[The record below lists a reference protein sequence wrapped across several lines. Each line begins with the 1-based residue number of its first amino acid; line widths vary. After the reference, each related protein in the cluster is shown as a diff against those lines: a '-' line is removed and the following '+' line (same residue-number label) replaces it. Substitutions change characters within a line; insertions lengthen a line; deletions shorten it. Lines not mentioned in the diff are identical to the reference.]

1 LLVANPSTDP
11 LARTRTQDPGKL
23 AACLTGMKAGGLD
36 EAEAL
41 AKCIAAAQQ
50 DKNTVT
56 TVEDESVEKNA
67 GGGDKSKE
75 ESARRAPA
83 PAREQAAEKAARKP
97 ASKMAK
103 LQLTRSDVPKS
114 QWDNVTEWGPDVKY
128 VEQAR
133 GEVVNP
139 PRPDGLGQVPDELQ
153 KFVNEVNVLRDHD
166 DAPLL
171 DVKDAPPAD
180 VQAWQVDSRI

>member
-1 LLVANPSTDP
+1 MLVANPSTAP

-56 TVEDESVEKNA
+56 TVEDESVEKTA

-75 ESARRAPA
+75 ESGAGSSARA
-83 PAREQAAEKAARKP
+83 
-97 ASKMAK
+97 
-103 LQLTRSDVPKS
+103 
-114 QWDNVTEWGPDVKY
+114 GC
-128 VEQAR
+128 
-133 GEVVNP
+133 
-139 PRPDGLGQVPDELQ
+139 
-153 KFVNEVNVLRDHD
+153 
-166 DAPLL
+166 
-171 DVKDAPPAD
+171 
-180 VQAWQVDSRI
+180 